1 MTQSLRKPHST
12 WILSLKTLGRR
23 YDFIMFTHCVCSEAG
38 NSLNEHLLN
47 QTKTSHSQ
55 VDFSIQETTATVK
68 SIADSLI
75 C

>member
-1 MTQSLRKPHST
+1 
-12 WILSLKTLGRR
+12 
-23 YDFIMFTHCVCSEAG
+23 MFTHCVCGEAG

-47 QTKTSHSQ
+47 QTETSHSQ

-68 SIADSLI
+68 SIAASLI